1 MNKESNS
8 RDPSGLFS
16 VNLDTTITL
25 TTKHNNSNIPL
36 KKNKLIQEKALM
48 ANNMINSS
56 MTTQRYD
63 NKQGEIPTKIPTIAN
78 HHNKSSNILAV
89 NGANVLSN
97 RNLQIDNPSTDLFMS
112 NKSIDM
118 PASTFTKHQFIKTE
132 ASPVA
137 ETLR

>member
-36 KKNKLIQEKALM
+36 KKNKLLQEKALM

-97 RNLQIDNPSTDLFMS
+97 RNL
-112 NKSIDM
+112 
-118 PASTFTKHQFIKTE
+118 
-132 ASPVA
+132 
-137 ETLR
+137 